1 MLVWILSANY
11 DIMGD
16 EARLRAEQRMERD
29 FYEDGFHA
37 SAPQKACIFSPGWLE
52 NVVARAQGGVLQLAN
67 QKAEHPKR
75 GTPYS
80 AEDHGIVKRTGSTG
94 IETRGHERLLLR
106 FMMTFFFLTA
116 E

>member
-1 MLVWILSANY
+1 MLLVWIPSANY
-11 DIMGD
+11 DMMGG

-52 NVVARAQGGVLQLAN
+52 NVVARAQSGVLQLAN

-75 GTPYS
+75 GT
-80 AEDHGIVKRTGSTG
+80 
-94 IETRGHERLLLR
+94 
-106 FMMTFFFLTA
+106 LTA
-116 E
+116 PRIMELSKELDQLVLKLGDMKGYFCDS